1 MSIRCKQLI
10 GILMSVVLAMGSLL
24 VPVSAKEKT
33 DITELLKIKS
43 RAAYNKCRKAAGKN
57 KAEIHVKKY
66 RSIGEMWPENFWKRR
81 TNR

>member
-43 RAAYNKCRKAAGKN
+43 RAAYNRAEKRQGKT
-57 KAEIHVKKY
+57 
-66 RSIGEMWPENFWKRR
+66 RQRFM
-81 TNR
+81 

>member
-43 RAAYNKCRKAAGKN
+43 RAAYNKGRQGRDSC
-57 KAEIHVKKY
+57 KKVSFY
-66 RSIGEMWPENFWKRR
+66 R
-81 TNR
+81 